1 MEIIDILTKQILDS
15 YKEDK
20 KNKLSDIFV
29 NDLKGNTYLDLIK
42 DLAIHGYEIE
52 FIKGNIKSKVNVGI
66 DDFKLD
72 KFSYYRLNK
81 TKLMSEVSELR
92 NEINELKYEIK
103 ILKSNNY
110 KKAGQKVLDDKETIQ
125 KIFEAYIQK
134 WSLGK
139 IADKLNESKIKTKR
153 GGKWYKSTVKYI
165 LENREYILNGYIL
178 ETQFDKVQHLLKC
191 KYKK

>member
-52 FIKGNIKSKVNVGI
+52 FIKGNLKNKVNVGI

-72 KFSYYRLNK
+72 KYSYFRLNK
-81 TKLMSEVSELR
+81 TKLM
-92 NEINELKYEIK
+92 NEISNLRDEIKKLKYEIK
-103 ILKSNNY
+103 TLQNNKY

-125 KIFEAYIQK
+125 KIFEAYIEK

-139 IADKLNESKIKTKR
+139 IADKLNELNTKTKR

-165 LENREYILNGYIL
+165 LENREYILNGYIS
-178 ETQFDKVQHLLKC
+178 ENQFDKVQHLLKC
-191 KYKK
+191 KYK